1 MIKLPQIGEKNKTI
15 EFLKNLY
22 FLKYIAYYNTK
33 HMISTYKQKYNTI
46 YTERYVQHINNGPS
60 V

>member
-1 MIKLPQIGEKNKTI
+1 MGGKNKTI